1 LNQHKDATMRMK
13 LLNRVIDILAVSLI
27 LLLANSRALR
37 FHSLFPA
44 TGTIGGT
51 AWREIAVWIVIA
63 SLVGLLM
70 QQHSLF
76 KTYLAAWKKNWLL
89 LLFIGLAFLS
99 LAWSVSTA
107 ASLYRALVLLFST
120 LLGAYI
126 GLRYDLRG
134 MLNILFWFGATV
146 VILCYAIA
154 LLFSGFGTMLN
165 DPYYGAWNGIFWH
178 RNHMGSIVAL
188 LNGIFLIRMIQGIRE
203 RRNTAFLDGTFYL
216 FSLLL
221 VYLSRSAT
229 GYIIVLG
236 LNFLIALAVGWLT
249 VRARLRPLHYYVSAG
264 VLVVGAILALA
275 NINFIFGLF
284 NRSASITGR
293 VPMWNY
299 LIKNIISQ
307 HPWLG
312 YGFCALWT
320 MESFRLQVQHA
331 VGWPFPVMSGDNG
344 FMDILLHLGA
354 VGLIVIMVILGY
366 MCFRTGKYGFHHLTI
381 EGFFPLIVII
391 YALVANI
398 SFSLFLET
406 ESFVWL
412 LMVVALFLTVGRNDD
427 FQ

>member
-1 LNQHKDATMRMK
+1 MRMK

-44 TGTIGGT
+44 TNTIGGT
-51 AWREIAVWIVIA
+51 AWREIAVWILIA
-63 SLVGLLM
+63 GLVVLLL
-70 QQHSLF
+70 QRHSLL
-76 KTYLAAWKKNWLL
+76 KTYVDAWRKNWLL
-89 LLFIGLAFLS
+89 FLFIGLAFLS
-99 LAWSVSTA
+99 LAWSVSPS

-134 MLNILFWFGATV
+134 VLNILFWFGATV
-146 VILCYAIA
+146 VIFSYAFA
-154 LLFSGFGTMLN
+154 LLFPGFGTMLN

-178 RNHMGSIVAL
+178 RNHMGSIAAL
-188 LNGIFLIRMIQGIRE
+188 LNSIFLMRMILGIRE
-203 RRNTAFLDGTFYL
+203 HKNIAFLDGAFYL
-216 FSLLL
+216 LSLLL

-229 GYIIVLG
+229 GYILVLG
-236 LNFLIALAVGWLT
+236 LNFLIALVVGWLT
-249 VRARLRPLHYYVSAG
+249 VKTRLRPLHYYVSAG

-284 NRSASITGR
+284 NRSTSITGR
-293 VPMWNY
+293 VPMWTY
-299 LIKNIISQ
+299 LIKDIISKR
-307 HPWLG
+307 PWLG
-312 YGFCALWT
+312 YGFGAMWT
-320 MESFRLQVQHA
+320 MESFRIQVQQA
-331 VGWPFPVMSGDNG
+331 VGWPFPVMIGDNG

-354 VGLIVIMVILGY
+354 VGLIVFLVIFGY
-366 MCFRTGKYGFHHLTI
+366 MCYRTGKYGFHHLTL

-412 LMVVALFLTVGRNDD
+412 LMVVALFLTVGRNDKVD
-427 FQ
+427 MN